1 MHILRS
7 PDTGAVA
14 VPVRE
19 RHELALPD
27 TWNLNDIFPSWDAWE
42 QAYETLEQSIT
53 AYAARQGTLARG
65 PESLLEALRAS
76 DELGQLAYKVYYYT
90 SLHYDEDQRNNEANA
105 KRQRV
110 QLLLARWRQATSW
123 FNPELLAI
131 PQERVR
137 QWMHEV
143 PALALYRFAID
154 ELYRQQEH
162 VLDEKGEHLLSLA
175 TQFGMSPDDAYDS
188 LSTAD
193 IKFPTV
199 RLNTGEEVQVTYSRY
214 RQVLA
219 TNRDQAD
226 RAKVFTAHHEAFANN
241 LNTYAALYNAV
252 LQRDWF
258 HARARGYKTMLEAA
272 LHGNNIPTSVVENL
286 IATTRAGTEPLRRW
300 ERLRRRVLGLPS
312 YHLYDG
318 NIPLVQVD
326 KTYKYQD
333 VLDWI
338 VESVAPLGPEYQERM
353 RRAFTGRWI
362 DVYEN
367 AGKHSGAYSAPVYG
381 VHPYMLLNY
390 NDTLDA
396 VFTLAHEMGHSM
408 HTMLSHET
416 QPFVYSG
423 YTIFVAEVPSTLSEA
438 FLLEYMLER
447 AESPTERIVLLQH
460 AIEEVTSTFYR
471 QVLFATYELE
481 AHRLVESGQPITADT
496 LSTLYFS
503 LLKEYYGDAVDY
515 DDLFR
520 ITWARIPHFYGSPYY
535 VYQYATCF
543 ASSAKVFQA
552 ITQGSEQERKAAVDR
567 YLALLQSGG
576 KDHPMTLLKSAGVD
590 LSQPET
596 VQAVVTELDTLVTRL
611 EAELAS
617 LNGAPTPAA
626 RA

>member
-1 MHILRS
+1 M
-7 PDTGAVA
+7 T
-14 VPVRE
+14 
-19 RHELALPD
+19 
-27 TWNLNDIFPSWDAWE
+27 
-42 QAYETLEQSIT
+42 QQ
-53 AYAARQGTLARG
+53 
-65 PESLLEALRAS
+65 
-76 DELGQLAYKVYYYT
+76 
-90 SLHYDEDQRNNEANA
+90 
-105 KRQRV
+105 
-110 QLLLARWRQATSW
+110 
-123 FNPELLAI
+123 
-131 PQERVR
+131 
-137 QWMHEV
+137 
-143 PALALYRFAID
+143 PALALYRFALD

-175 TQFGMSPDDAYDS
+175 TQFGMAPDDAYDA

-199 RLNTGEEVQVTYSRY
+199 KLSTGEEVQVTYSRY
-214 RQVLA
+214 RAVLA
-219 TNRDQAD
+219 TNRHQED
-226 RAKVFTAHHEAFANN
+226 RAKVFTAHHEAFATN
-241 LNTYAALYNAV
+241 LNTYAALYNSV

-258 HARARGYKTMLEAA
+258 QARARGYKSMLEAA
-272 LHGNNIPTSVVENL
+272 LHANNIPTSVYENL

-312 YHLYDG
+312 YHLYDA

-326 KTYKYQD
+326 KTYKYHD

-338 VESVAPLGPEYQERM
+338 TESVAPLGTDYQKRM
-353 RRAFTGRWI
+353 RQAFTSRWI

-381 VHPYMLLNY
+381 VHPYMLMNY

-438 FLLEYMLER
+438 FLLEFMLKR

-481 AHRLVESGQPITADT
+481 AHRLVESGQPITAET
-496 LSTLYFS
+496 LSTLYYS
-503 LLKEYYGDAVDY
+503 LLQEYYGDSVDY
-515 DDLFR
+515 DELFR

-567 YLALLQSGG
+567 YLELLKSGG
-576 KDHPMTLLKSAGVD
+576 KDHPMTLLKDAGVD
-590 LSQPET
+590 LSRPET

-611 EAELAS
+611 EAELAQ
-617 LNGAPTPAA
+617 LQGAQTPAA

>member
-7 PDTGAVA
+7 PDAAAAVA
-14 VPVRE
+14 VRE
-19 RHELALPD
+19 RRELPTPD
-27 TWNLNDIFPSWDAWE
+27 TWNLDDIFPSWDAWE
-42 QAYETLEQSIT
+42 AAYQALEKNI
-53 AYAARQGTLARG
+53 AAFAQRQGSLASG
-65 PESLLEALRAS
+65 AQSLLDAMQAS

-90 SLHYDEDQRNNEANA
+90 SLHYDEDQRNNDANA
-105 KRQRV
+105 RRQRV

-123 FNPELLAI
+123 FNPELLAV
-131 PQERVR
+131 PLETVR
-137 QWMHEV
+137 QWM
-143 PALALYRFAID
+143 ADLSGLALYRFALE

-175 TQFGMSPDDAYDS
+175 TQFGVAPDDAYDA

-199 RLNTGEEVQVTYSRY
+199 RLSTGEDVQVTYARY
-214 RQVLA
+214 RQVVA
-219 TNRDQAD
+219 TNREQAD
-226 RAKVFTAHHEAFANN
+226 REKVFTAHHEAFATN
-241 LNTYAALYNAV
+241 LNTYAALYNGV

-326 KTYKYQD
+326 KTYPYHE

-338 VESVAPLGPEYQERM
+338 VESVAPLGPEYQARM

-408 HTMLSHET
+408 HTMLSHES

-438 FLLEYMLER
+438 FLLEFMLKR
-447 AESPTERIVLLQH
+447 ADTPTERIVLLQH

-481 AHRLVESGQPITADT
+481 AHRLVESGQPITAET

-503 LLKEYYGDAVDY
+503 LLKEYYGDAIDY
-515 DDLFR
+515 DDILKM
-520 ITWARIPHFYGSPYY
+520 TWARIPHFFGSPYY

-543 ASSAKVFQA
+543 ASSARLFQT
-552 ITQGSEQERKAAVDR
+552 IMEGSVAERQTAVHR
-567 YLALLQSGG
+567 YLTLLQSGG
-576 KDHPMTLLKSAGVD
+576 KDHPMTLLQTAGVD

-596 VQAVVTELDTLVTRL
+596 VRAVVTELDTLVTRL
-611 EAELAS
+611 EQELARLDS
-617 LNGAPTPAA
+617 APTPAA